1 MADLHLNI
9 ISPEASLFD
18 GDIEKVTVPGELGRF
33 TILPHHAPIIS
44 SLVKGVIEYI
54 PVADGAN
61 GADVTDKE
69 AGGKKSL
76 DIEGGFIEMSDG
88 IVTICVS

>member
-18 GDIEKVTVPGELGRF
+18 GDIEKVTLPGELGQF

-44 SLVKGVIEYI
+44 SLVKGEIEYF
-54 PVADGAN
+54 PVAGGGDEADG
-61 GADVTDKE
+61 
-69 AGGKKSL
+69 GGKKSL
-76 DIEGGFIEMSDG
+76 EIEGGFVEMSDG
-88 IVTICVS
+88 VVTVCVS